1 MINNEKEKDNSPK
14 ILKAAKQAIV
24 LLEQREISPIPEN
37 YAVWFLYALGK
48 NADLVREIY
57 KIISNNL
64 HFTPENNAYLYQ
76 KFVVGN
82 RGQKALDDAALST
95 QKIIMEALRVIN
107 DFGGETKS
115 YTQDLDKYVE
125 HIDQEF
131 DGNESV
137 KSIFKELIDATIN
150 LRKSGENIGSKLEES
165 TREINNLRKNLQ
177 QVTVEAQRDFLTG
190 VFNRKT
196 FENLID
202 EQIIAAS
209 EQKSDLCLLM
219 VDVDHFK
226 LFNDKFGHLLGD
238 EVLKIV
244 ARALTDTLKG
254 RDVVARFGGEEFVVF
269 LPETPIEG
277 AMRVAEMIRSTIAR
291 KELKRRDT
299 GETYGTITV
308 SIGVSLYRHG
318 VDTLPT
324 LIKRA
329 DDALYSSKHNGR
341 NKVSKEA

>member
-1 MINNEKEKDNSPK
+1 MNNEKETDNSLE
-14 ILKAAKQAIV
+14 ILKASKRAIA
-24 LLEQREISPIPEN
+24 LLEQRLISPIPEN
-37 YAVWFLYALGK
+37 YAVWFQYALGK
-48 NADLVREIY
+48 NEDLTHEIDT
-57 KIISNNL
+57 IISNNL
-64 HFTPENNAYLYQ
+64 KFTPENNAYLYQ
-76 KFVVGN
+76 KYVLGD
-82 RGQKALDDAALST
+82 RGKKALDDASIKT
-95 QKIIMEALRVIN
+95 QKIILEAMRVIN
-107 DFGGETKS
+107 DFGGETKN
-115 YTQDLDKYVE
+115 YNQELDKYIE

-137 KSIFKELIDATIN
+137 KSIFKEFIDATIN
-150 LRKSGENIGSKLEES
+150 LRKSGDNISGKLEES

-196 FENLID
+196 FELLID
-202 EQIIAAS
+202 EQIIIAGEQQS
-209 EQKSDLCLLM
+209 ELCLLM

-226 LFNDKFGHLLGD
+226 MFNDKFGHLIGD

-254 RDVVARFGGEEFVVF
+254 RDVVARFGGEEFIVF

-277 AMRVAEMIRSTIAR
+277 AMRVAEIIRSTIAR

-308 SIGVSLYRHG
+308 SIGVSRFCHG
-318 VDTLPT
+318 FDTLPT

-341 NKVSKEA
+341 NRVSKES